1 MRNAWCTHT
10 SFRSRPP
17 GARLLSATRAW
28 NLFVI
33 HSHSFKL
40 IIHASVRVYT
50 HARPFT
56 RDTRVAVV
64 RHVTQSLW
72 LLEIQF
78 AFSMVATHA
87 RDTSLNFFCLAFSFL
102 FSICLFCVRA
112 CMCFFFFYSFNCRC
126 NGLVDFFDNS
136 AISLRFHSRNRCDRV
151 ISNERGKGDIKD
163 TFIDREGLMSW

>member
-1 MRNAWCTHT
+1 MRNALTH
-10 SFRSRPP
+10 RS
-17 GARLLSATRAW
+17 GLVHLARVSIATRTR

-33 HSHSFKL
+33 HSHLSKL
-40 IIHASVRVYT
+40 TIQTSVQAYT

-102 FSICLFCVRA
+102 FFIYLFCV
-112 CMCFFFFYSFNCRC
+112 CVCVFSFNCRY
-126 NGLVDFFDNS
+126 NSPVDFFGNS
-136 AISLRFHSRNRCDRV
+136 A
-151 ISNERGKGDIKD
+151 
-163 TFIDREGLMSW
+163 REK

>member
-10 SFRSRPP
+10 SFCSRPP
-17 GARLLSATRAW
+17 GARLHCDTHMKPFRHPLT
-28 NLFVI
+28 LI
-33 HSHSFKL
+33 QIDHTSFCQ
-40 IIHASVRVYT
+40 AYT

-87 RDTSLNFFCLAFSFL
+87 RDTSLNFFCLVFSFFFL
-102 FSICLFCVRA
+102 SIYFVCV
-112 CMCFFFFYSFNCRC
+112 CVCIFHSFNCKC
-126 NGLVDFFDNS
+126 IVLLIFLV
-136 AISLRFHSRNRCDRV
+136 ILRFLWDFRTGIDVIVLFSRN
-151 ISNERGKGDIKD
+151 EGDIKD
-163 TFIDREGLMSW
+163 TLLIERV

>member
-1 MRNAWCTHT
+1 MRNALTH
-10 SFRSRPP
+10 RA
-17 GARLLSATRAW
+17 GLVHLARVSIATRIR

-33 HSHSFKL
+33 HSHSSKL
-40 IIHASVRVYT
+40 TIQTSVQAYT

-87 RDTSLNFFCLAFSFL
+87 RDTSLNFFCLAFSFFL
-102 FSICLFCVRA
+102 SIFILRA
-112 CMCFFFFYSFNCRC
+112 YIRVFSFNCRC
-126 NGLVDFFDNS
+126 NDPVDFFGNS
-136 AISLRFHSRNRCDRV
+136 AR
-151 ISNERGKGDIKD
+151 ER
-163 TFIDREGLMSW
+163 

>member
-1 MRNAWCTHT
+1 MRNALTH
-10 SFRSRPP
+10 RA
-17 GARLLSATRAW
+17 GLVHLARVSIATRIR

-33 HSHSFKL
+33 HSHSSKL
-40 IIHASVRVYT
+40 TIQTSVQAYT

-102 FSICLFCVRA
+102 FFYLYLFCARMYV
-112 CMCFFFFYSFNCRC
+112 CFHLIADVMILLIF
-126 NGLVDFFDNS
+126 LVT
-136 AISLRFHSRNRCDRV
+136 L
-151 ISNERGKGDIKD
+151 RGKGDIKV
-163 TFIDREGLMSW
+163 TLLIERV